1 MMKQSRSF
9 NFLTLI
15 ILMLVT
21 TVGIPMNTMA
31 QGGAVLEEVV
41 VTARQR
47 TEKLTDVPASIT
59 AFTESTLDR
68 AGVDRA
74 EDFIALTPG
83 VSMVNTAEAGDS
95 SLSIRGINGARDA
108 ETNFAFIIDGILY
121 TNPSAFNREFSD
133 LKQIEVLKGPQG
145 ALYGRSASA
154 GAVIV
159 TTGSPSN
166 ETEGSIEA
174 SYGRYNTATVK
185 AMVSGALKEDELY
198 GRVSIDY
205 RDTDGQ
211 WNNALTGADSVDRF
225 ENYNVS
231 GRLLWEANEDLTID
245 TKIRYGEV
253 DAASIAFNAAFSLP
267 AFTAFLGPDANIDVN
282 EHEFVFSPNVRP
294 ENEQETLEASIKVD
308 YDMDWATLT
317 GWMLYSDQ
325 EQYFSADGTSGAFGF
340 YFPQQTC
347 IDSFVANTG
356 APVQSPT
363 FVGPDAASSLLP
375 PYSPTTCDGYQYQER
390 NQEDLSF
397 EVRLTSSGDE
407 RLRWNLGFY
416 WLDIEREVGV
426 AQLFD
431 DGDPSRPLNFTNSN
445 LDALVHD
452 RFDTKVYSVFGA
464 LNYDVTPE
472 IEASF
477 ALRWDR
483 EERGVSNLVP
493 TPSQRTSTRI
503 DYCAGLNGGAGCTL
517 NGAPLVGTPLNPAFV
532 TDFATGTVTDSI
544 ADRSKNFSQIQPK
557 VSLTWD
563 VTEDTTLFGS
573 WGIGFKSGGFNNI
586 GSSSTIQNFLV
597 AGGAALVAP
606 TDIYQKETT
615 SAFEVGFKSQF
626 AGGRVNVNGAAF
638 YTEIDDMQFFEFFVG
653 PFGLLRVVENV
664 DEAETWG
671 FELGTSAQITDR
683 LNLNVGWSLIEG
695 KIKKND
701 IRTYTEGND
710 IPNAPEYTLNAAAQY
725 IAPAFEGID
734 FVGYVNYSRVGKTWF
749 HTVQNGADNV
759 VPATLFGG
767 PPADF
772 SKTRRDAYGVI
783 NLRAGFEADNWHVTG
798 FVQNLLDRKYLA
810 EVITAPEFGGSFVH
824 PGTDRRYG
832 IEVGYSFF

>member
-1 MMKQSRSF
+1 MMKQLRSS

-15 ILMLVT
+15 MSMLVT
-21 TVGIPMNTMA
+21 TVGIPMNAMA

-59 AFTESTLDR
+59 AFTEGTIDR
-68 AGVDRA
+68 AGVERA

-83 VSMVNTAEAGDS
+83 VSMVNTAESGDT

-121 TNPSAFNREFSD
+121 TNPSAFNREYSD

-159 TTGSPSN
+159 TTGKPSN

-174 SYGRYNTATVK
+174 SYASHETVTVK
-185 AMVSGALKEDELY
+185 AMMSGALKEDELY
-198 GRVSIDY
+198 GRFSVDY

-211 WNNALTGADSVDRF
+211 FRNGISGDRSVTRF
-225 ENYNVS
+225 ENYNVN
-231 GRLLWEANEDLTID
+231 GRLLWEPSEDLSID
-245 TKIRYGEV
+245 GKIRYGEI
-253 DAASIAFNAAFSLP
+253 DAASISFNAAFSLP
-267 AFTAFLGPDANIDVN
+267 PFTGFLGPDADIDVN
-282 EHEFVFSPNVRP
+282 EHDFVFTPNVAP
-294 ENEQETLEASIKVD
+294 LNEQETIEASIKVD
-308 YDMDWATLT
+308 YDMDWGSVTA
-317 GWMLYSDQ
+317 WALYSET
-325 EQYFSADGTSGAFGF
+325 EQFFMADGTSGAFGF
-340 YFPQQTC
+340 YNGQQSC

-356 APVQSPT
+356 ALVQSPT

-390 NQEDLSF
+390 NQEDISF
-397 EVRLTSSGDE
+397 EIRVSSSADQQ
-407 RLRWNLGFY
+407 LRWNAGVFF
-416 WLDIEREVGV
+416 LDIEREVGV
-426 AQLFD
+426 AQGFD
-431 DGDPSRPLNFTNSN
+431 DGGPITLGFGAPNI
-445 LDALVHD
+445 DALVND
-452 RFDTKVYSVFGA
+452 RFDSKVYSIFGA
-464 LNYDVTPE
+464 VNYDMTPE

-483 EERGVSNLVP
+483 EERKVSNLVP
-493 TPSQRTSTRI
+493 TPSTRTSTRI

-517 NGAPLVGTPLNPAFV
+517 NGTPLVGTPLNPAFV
-532 TDFATGTVTDSI
+532 SDFATGTVIDSI
-544 ADRSKNFSQIQPK
+544 DNISKNFSQIQPK

-563 VTEDTTLFGS
+563 VTDSTTLFGS
-573 WGIGFKSGGFNNI
+573 WGIGFKSGGFNNV

-606 TDIYQKETT
+606 SDIYQKETT

-626 AGGRVNVNGAAF
+626 ADGRVNVSGAAF

-671 FELGTSAQITDR
+671 FELGVAAQLTDR
-683 LNLNVGWSLIEG
+683 LTFNAGWSLIEG
-695 KIKKND
+695 KIKKNS
-701 IRTYTEGND
+701 IRTNTVGND
-710 IPNAPEYTLNAAAQY
+710 IPNAPEYTFNTSAQY
-725 IAPAFEGID
+725 IAPAFEGVD
-734 FVGYVNYSRVGKTWF
+734 FVGYINYSRLGKTWF
-749 HTVQNGADNV
+749 HTVQQNV

-772 SKTRRDAYGVI
+772 KKTRRDAYGVI
-783 NLRAGFEADNWHVTG
+783 NLRAGLEGDNWKISG
-798 FVQNLLDRKYLA
+798 FVQNLLDEKFLA

-824 PGTDRRYG
+824 PGTDRVYG
-832 IEVGYSFF
+832 VEVGYSFF

>member
-1 MMKQSRSF
+1 MKQLRRS

-15 ILMLVT
+15 ISMLVT
-21 TVGIPMNTMA
+21 TVGIPMNAMA
-31 QGGAVLEEVV
+31 QGSAALEEVV

-59 AFTESTLDR
+59 AFTEGTIER
-68 AGVDRA
+68 AGIERA
-74 EDFIALTPG
+74 EDFIGLTPG
-83 VSMVNTAEAGDS
+83 VSMVNTAETGDT

-108 ETNFAFIIDGILY
+108 ETNFGFIIDGILY
-121 TNPSAFNREFSD
+121 TNPSAFNREYSD

-198 GRVSIDY
+198 GRVSVDY
-205 RDTDGQ
+205 RDSDGQ
-211 WNNALTGADSVDRF
+211 FTNGISGADSVDRF
-225 ENYNVS
+225 ENYNVNA
-231 GRLLWEANEDLTID
+231 RLLWEPSEDLSID
-245 TKIRYGEV
+245 GKLRYGEV
-253 DAASIAFNAAFSLP
+253 DAGAITFNAAFSLP
-267 AFTAFLGPDANIDVN
+267 PFVGFLGPDADIDVN
-282 EHEFVFSPNVRP
+282 EHDFVFTPNVAP
-294 ENEQETLEASIKVD
+294 LNEQETIEASLKVD
-308 YDMDWATLT
+308 YDMDWASITA
-317 GWMLYSDQ
+317 WMLYSDQ
-325 EQYFSADGTSGAFGF
+325 DQFFMADGTSGAFGF
-340 YFPQQTC
+340 YNPQQTC
-347 IDSFVANTG
+347 IDSFAANAG
-356 APVQSPT
+356 ALVQSPT

-397 EVRLTSSGDE
+397 EVRLTSSGDQQ
-407 RLRWNLGFY
+407 LRWNAGFY

-426 AQLFD
+426 AQGFD
-431 DGDPSRPLNFTNSN
+431 DGGPITLGFTAPGV
-445 LDALVHD
+445 DALVND

-483 EERGVSNLVP
+483 EERKVTNLVIP
-493 TPSQRTSTRI
+493 PSQRTSTRI
-503 DYCAGLNGGAGCTL
+503 DYCTGLNGGAGCTL
-517 NGAPLVGTPLNPAFV
+517 NGAPLVGTPLNPAFI

-544 ADRSKNFSQIQPK
+544 GDRSKNFSQIQPK
-557 VSLTWD
+557 ISLTWD
-563 VTEDTTLFGS
+563 VTDTTTLFGS

-586 GSSSTIQNFLV
+586 GSNSTIQNFLV
-597 AGGAALVAP
+597 AGGASLVAP
-606 TDIYQKETT
+606 PDVYQKETT
-615 SAFEVGFKSQF
+615 SAFEVGFKSEF
-626 AGGRVNVNGAAF
+626 ADGKVNVSGAAF
-638 YTEIDDMQFFEFFVG
+638 YTDIDDMQFFEFFVG

-671 FELGTSAQITDR
+671 FELGVAAQLTDR
-683 LNLNVGWSLIEG
+683 LTFNAGWSLIEG
-695 KIKKND
+695 EIKRND
-701 IRTYTEGND
+701 IRPYTQGND
-710 IPNAPEYTLNAAAQY
+710 IPNAPEYTFNTSAQY
-725 IAPAFEGID
+725 VAPAFEGVD
-734 FVGYVNYSRVGKTWF
+734 FVGYINYSRLGKTWF
-749 HTVQNGADNV
+749 HTVQQDV

-767 PPADF
+767 PPADYK
-772 SKTRRDAYGVI
+772 KTRRDAYGVI
-783 NLRAGFEADNWHVTG
+783 NLRAGLEADNWKISG
-798 FVQNLLDRKYLA
+798 YIQNLLDEKYLA
-810 EVITAPEFGGSFVH
+810 EVITAPEFGGSFVA

-832 IEVGYSFF
+832 IEIGYSFF